1 MCWLVMNMPFEG
13 QSLTVGCW
21 LTHLPP
27 GVCSLKRNQTYY
39 ARYLK
44 DKNCVLSDGVAF

>member
-1 MCWLVMNMPFEG
+1 MRWLVMNMPFEG
-13 QSLTVGCW
+13 QS